1 MFGMHAGKGLWSSM
15 TKPTVPYG
23 AWPSPITPKMLIES
37 PPGIREAG
45 TWNDAI
51 LWLESRP
58 QEKGRYVLVMRTD
71 SGPVDLTPA
80 PFSVRSRVHEYGGG
94 AWTGAGR
101 ALVFS
106 NFADNRLYRMDGA
119 ESEPR
124 PITPESAWRYADLR
138 ADVANGRLYAVRED
152 HSVEGQEPE
161 NTLVVL
167 DLDGPNDDGGRVVAR
182 GTDFV
187 SSPRLSRDGRRLS
200 WITWNHPSMPWD
212 ETLIWVGDV
221 QADGTVANAQ
231 TVAGGPGVSAILQDW
246 DLQGRLVYV
255 SDESGWWNLYRRD
268 GDDTVALTT
277 GEAEHGLPLWSFGVS
292 TWAELADGS
301 IAAAFTSNGNWYL
314 HTIRPDGDITQLDEV
329 FTSISDVQALPGG
342 STIMCKVGTAMEPS
356 RLVEIDPATGSQ
368 APLVEPAPI
377 EIDAGYVSVARPV
390 SWPTPDGSTAHGF
403 FYAPTNHDV
412 VAPEGTLPP
421 LVVISHGGPTGSTSA
436 TFNLSYQFWTSRG
449 FALLDVNYGGSTGYG
464 RAYRE
469 RLKGT
474 WGIVDVDD
482 CVSGADYLVR
492 EGLADPER
500 LIIRG
505 GSAGGFT
512 TLAALAFRDA
522 FAAGVSYYGIGDL
535 EALARDTHKF
545 EARYLDGLV
554 GPYPEAVDT
563 YRERSAIHH
572 VDTLSSPMILLQGL
586 DDKVVPPDQATKM
599 ADAVRAQGL
608 PVALVMYEGEGHGF
622 RMAESIEHSM
632 LAELSFLGQVFGFEP
647 AGDVPVL
654 PIDNLNS

>member
-1 MFGMHAGKGLWSSM
+1 MSR
-15 TKPTVPYG
+15 PTVPYG
-23 AWPSPITPKMLIES
+23 AWPSPITPAMLVSS

-51 LWLESRP
+51 CWVESRP
-58 QEKGRYVLVMRTD
+58 QEKGRYVLVMRTTN
-71 SGPVDLTPA
+71 GPLDLTPE
-80 PFSVRSRVHEYGGG
+80 PFSVRNRVHEYGGG
-94 AWTGAGR
+94 AWTGAGD

-106 NFADNRLYRMDGA
+106 NFADNRLYRLDAVGA
-119 ESEPR
+119 EAR
-124 PITPESAWRYADLR
+124 PITPEGAFRYADLQ
-138 ADVANGRLYAVRED
+138 ADVTNGRLYAVRED
-152 HSVEGQEPE
+152 HRVDGHEPE

-167 DLDGPNDDGGRVVAR
+167 DLDGPNDDGGRVIAS

-187 SSPRLSRDGRRLS
+187 SSPRLSRDGARIS

-212 ETLIWVGDV
+212 ETLLWVADIMS
-221 QADGTVANAQ
+221 DGTLANSH

-246 DLQGRLVYV
+246 DHQGHLIYV
-255 SDESGWWNLYRRD
+255 SDESGWWNLHRHD
-268 GDDTVALTT
+268 GTNVTPLTT
-277 GEAEHGLPLWSFGVS
+277 GEVEHGVPLWNFGVS
-292 TWAELADGS
+292 TWTELSDGS

-314 HTIRPDGDITQLDEV
+314 RTIGPDGNIMQLDEV
-329 FTSISDVQALPGG
+329 FTSIGDVHVLPGG

-356 RLVEIDPATGSQ
+356 KLVEIDPGTGSQ
-368 APLVEPAPI
+368 APLVEPQPVD
-377 EIDAGYVSVARPV
+377 IDPGCVSIAQPVA
-390 SWPTPDGSTAHGF
+390 WPTPDGDTAHGF
-403 FYAPTNHDV
+403 FYAPTNKHV
-412 VAPEGTLPP
+412 VAPDGTLPP

-436 TFNLSYQFWTSRG
+436 TFSLAYQFWTSRG
-449 FALLDVNYGGSTGYG
+449 FAILDVNYGGSTGYG

-469 RLKGT
+469 RLKGA

-482 CVSGADYLVR
+482 CVSGAEFLVK
-492 EGLADPER
+492 ECLVDPDR
-500 LIIRG
+500 LVIRG

-535 EALARDTHKF
+535 EALALDTHKF

-554 GPYPEAVDT
+554 GPYPETVET
-563 YRERSAIHH
+563 YHERSAIHH
-572 VDTLSSPMILLQGL
+572 VDQLSSPMILLQGL

-622 RMAESIEHSM
+622 RMAETIEHSM

-647 AGDVPVL
+647 AGEVPQL
-654 PIDNLNS
+654 LIDNLDA